1 MLLVWV
7 CHNFYRELLVLSTTG
22 CLGFQQSRENVKIGK
37 GDAVRI
43 AVNDSATLRW
53 IDNCAFQVVDV
64 GAASISIGDGVPEEV
79 MQ

>member
-1 MLLVWV
+1 MTG
-7 CHNFYRELLVLSTTG
+7 NATLSQEKICSADNPAFPVSAG
-22 CLGFQQSRENVKIGK
+22 RCRENVKIGE